1 VARFLNVPNMC
12 QNVILWLMFVGLK
25 WTQHGNSAGI
35 WNSAGRW
42 FVSTPALPSGWSV
55 REVFSEWR
63 VEYSGY
69 TMCLLTDQSV
79 VCVNVNVCEFWE
91 ARKKNISKN
100 RKTCLDT
107 DMAKTAKIEK
117 ACHVDIQILVRIA
130 KAESILVGY

>member
-1 VARFLNVPNMC
+1 
-12 QNVILWLMFVGLK
+12 
-25 WTQHGNSAGI
+25 
-35 WNSAGRW
+35 
-42 FVSTPALPSGWSV
+42 
-55 REVFSEWR
+55 
-63 VEYSGY
+63 
-69 TMCLLTDQSV
+69 MCLLTDQSV